1 MHGQVPTPASKHT
14 CRSVVP
20 ELAKLTANFSMSSE
34 IVDTDSGASGN
45 SAVAVDYLMDYFF
58 RLRDQPH
65 GHVSAVLGPTFSSVA
80 KPTALMAS
88 AEQVP
93 MLSYYASSAEL
104 SDNVTYPFFT
114 RTYPSDDTAA
124 PLLTRVL
131 YDGSVFTGWNHV
143 AVVYW
148 NDAFGQGYVTQME
161 AELAAWANESSNRTS
176 QSLRDAFTKDDVNA
190 YHTLR
195 SFPLTESIKSMERA
209 LESVKNSGYSV
220 IVVVGVDRSLPD
232 LLEASRAAFV
242 LRIAPLSPPPVQP
255 RLHRHVRAL
264 PAPSPVSHPTLL
276 ACVLPRHSHAF
287 SCAVGGGQIQLDYV
301 TACVVHRRGLCCTRY
316 Y

>member
-1 MHGQVPTPASKHT
+1 MVKSPHPAPRN
-14 CRSVVP
+14 RSVVP
-20 ELAKLTANFSMSSE
+20 ELAKLTANFSMYSE
-34 IVDTDSGASGN
+34 IVDTDNGASGN
-45 SAVAVDYLMDYFF
+45 SKVAVDYLMDYFF
-58 RLRDQPH
+58 RLRDQPN

-131 YDGSVFTGWNHV
+131 YDGSVFKDWNHV
-143 AVVYW
+143 AVVYRD
-148 NDAFGQGYVTQME
+148 DAFGQGYVTQME
-161 AELAAWANESSNRTS
+161 AELTIWANSSSDRIS
-176 QSLRDAFTKDDVNA
+176 QSLPATFTEDDVHA

-195 SFPLTESIKSMERA
+195 SFPFTESGDDEPREIKSMERA
-209 LESVKNSGYSV
+209 LESVKSSGYSV
-220 IVVVGVDRSLPD
+220 IVLVGVSRSLPN

-242 LRIAPLSPPPVQP
+242 LRIAPLPPFSP
-255 RLHRHVRAL
+255 
-264 PAPSPVSHPTLL
+264 
-276 ACVLPRHSHAF
+276 
-287 SCAVGGGQIQLDYV
+287 
-301 TACVVHRRGLCCTRY
+301 
-316 Y
+316 